1 MQLARMKRE
10 GFGEF
15 KRYWRHGCFSSGSDR
30 WCYPTSTLMETST
43 HEGNGCASPRRAPP
57 TKGPRSSNL
66 VYPTMAI
73 AHEGLASLAVDL
85 HEVGDLLALTNSLV
99 QLQNLVRGSQVTPS
113 QSRRHHSP
121 RSNKWCVDDELLAL
135 VLQMIVSPTLN
146 SLSQDLD
153 LVERRFEWKATWGRL
168 EIKIHMVGME
178 YLDLNT
184 RVGGSLSENVYW
196 KCRYVL
202 MALSTNE
209 EWVEGYI

>member
-1 MQLARMKRE
+1 MKVPQR
-10 GFGEF
+10 
-15 KRYWRHGCFSSGSDR
+15 
-30 WCYPTSTLMETST
+30 
-43 HEGNGCASPRRAPP
+43 
-57 TKGPRSSNL
+57 SNL
-66 VYPTMAI
+66 VYPTMAV

-99 QLQNLVRGSQVTPS
+99 QLHNLVGGSQVTPS

-121 RSNKWCVDDELLAL
+121 KGNRWCVDDELLAL

-184 RVGGSLSENVYW
+184 SVGGSLSENVYW

-202 MALSTNE
+202 MALFSNE